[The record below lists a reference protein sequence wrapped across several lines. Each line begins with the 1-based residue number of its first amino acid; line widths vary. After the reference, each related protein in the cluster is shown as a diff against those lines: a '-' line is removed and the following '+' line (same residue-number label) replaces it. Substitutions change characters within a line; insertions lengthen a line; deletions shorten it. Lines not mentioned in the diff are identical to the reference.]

1 MVSGSQEIMKFENVL
16 FGNEYGSWTGSSF
29 VAPVDGV
36 YKFSLHLLTYYSSR
50 AYRLRAL
57 INDGDDGVDHLLENS
72 ARYRSYSYDGHGH
85 NFQIERELKVGDTLT
100 IKDEYAYD
108 TLRDYNYFKCKTNEE
123 EHSCSYFTGRL
134 IKKL

>member
-1 MVSGSQEIMKFENVL
+1 ML

-72 ARYRSYSYDGHGH
+72 AQYRSYSYDGHGH
-85 NFQIERELKVGDTLT
+85 YFQIERELKIGDTLT
-100 IKDEYAYD
+100 IKDDYADNRLYD
-108 TLRDYNYFKCKTNEE
+108 YSEHKCSTNDK
-123 EHSCSYFTGRL
+123 EHSCSYITGRL

>member
-36 YKFSLHLLTYYSSR
+36 YKFSLHLLTHYSSR

-57 INDGDDGVDHLLENS
+57 INDGDDGVADEEDDMLNAYQEDVEAEEMDES
-72 ARYRSYSYDGHGH
+72 FDDGAG
-85 NFQIERELKVGDTLT
+85 TLT
-100 IKDEYAYD
+100 N
-108 TLRDYNYFKCKTNEE
+108 L
-123 EHSCSYFTGRL
+123 L
-134 IKKL
+134 IKCLKYTTQP